1 MTVFCFYIAA
11 SQLSVWCDA
20 CQLQQIIVYY
30 SCVAIDSLQHYR
42 FAWEQLIEQRIVRIS
57 VSGPFVLIPTSSH
70 DPLFIGVQLRK
81 CLHTCNGILPVFAII
96 QGYFK

>member
-42 FAWEQLIEQRIVRIS
+42 FAGKQLIEHCIIRVCMA
-57 VSGPFVLIPTSSH
+57 GPFVLIPPSPP
-70 DPLFIGVQLRK
+70 DPLFIRMLLRK
-81 CLHTCNGILPVFAII
+81 CLYARNDVVPVFAII